1 MTWKLNQPFK
11 VLCIDDHEY
20 LAMEMQTQGLTE
32 KRGTGKFLISL
43 TLGQVY
49 KVLEIEEAFG
59 YYRILDNTN
68 EDYLYPAYMFEPLE
82 NQEFDPDVRNLF
94 PIRFGLRLKKS
105 GVLLNDRMLGKWH
118 HVAFRRD
125 PKLLQKR
132 FAYEAAWEM
141 FFERYE
147 LSDWQP
153 TQDEV
158 RQFARRLVKLFNLE
172 WEP

>member
-11 VLCIDDHEY
+11 VRCIDNHEY
-20 LAMEMQTQGLTE
+20 LTMNMQTLGLTE
-32 KRGTGKFLISL
+32 KRGTGKFLIGL

-49 KVLEIEEAFG
+49 EVLEIEEAFG

-82 NQEFDPDVRNLF
+82 NQEFEPDVQNLF
-94 PIRFGLRLKKS
+94 PIRFGLRLKKT
-105 GVLLNDRMLGKWH
+105 GVLLNDRTLGKWH
-118 HVAFRRD
+118 QVAFRSD
-125 PKLLQKR
+125 PNLLQKR

-141 FFERYE
+141 FFGRYE
-147 LSDWQP
+147 QSDCQP

-158 RQFARRLVKLFNLE
+158 RRFARRLAKLFNFA
-172 WEP
+172 W